1 MILLD
6 KTDKKILLLL
16 QENSKSNIKEIAL
29 KIGLTQ
35 TPTYERIKRLE
46 KFGVVKNYSAIIDKE
61 KIGLHITVFCQVSL
75 QMHSNELIHKFENA
89 ISKLDEITECHHV
102 AGNFDYL
109 LKIIVKDMKAY
120 QQFLTNKLSVLH
132 PISNV
137 QSNFVLSTTKEH
149 HPLTP

>member
-1 MILLD
+1 MITLD

-16 QENSKSNIKEIAL
+16 QQNAKSNIKEVAL

-46 KFGVVKNYSAIIDKE
+46 KFGVIKNYSAIIDKE

-75 QMHSNELIHKFENA
+75 QVHSKELIHKFEHA
-89 ISKLDEITECHHV
+89 VAKLDEITECHHV

-109 LKIIVKDMKAY
+109 LKIMVADMKDY

>member
-1 MILLD
+1 MITLD

-16 QENSKSNIKEIAL
+16 QQNAKSNIKEVAL

-46 KFGVVKNYSAIIDKE
+46 KFGVIKNYSAIIDKE

-75 QMHSNELIHKFENA
+75 QVHSKELIHKFEHA
-89 ISKLDEITECHHV
+89 VAKLDEITECHHV

-109 LKIIVKDMKAY
+109 LKIMVADMKDY

-149 HPLTP
+149 HPLTL

>member
-1 MILLD
+1 MISLD
-6 KTDKKILLLL
+6 QTDKKILLLL

-46 KFGVVKNYSAIIDKE
+46 KFGVIKNYSAVIDKE
-61 KIGLHITVFCQVSL
+61 KIGLQITVFCQVSL
-75 QMHSNELIHKFENA
+75 QAHSNELIHKFETSIA
-89 ISKLDEITECHHV
+89 KLDEIIECHHV

-109 LKIIVKDMKAY
+109 LKILVKDMKAY
-120 QQFLTNKLSVLH
+120 QKFLTNKLSALH